1 MIGYFVSWHLPP
13 QNIPNVLRLARLFL
27 ITFFRYLSKKKKK
40 QKKKKKKNKAT
51 MMIGFLCKLLFSIFF
66 SPILLFPVTK
76 QSVTHNEF

>member
-13 QNIPNVLRLARLFL
+13 QNIPNVLRLASLFL
-27 ITFFRYLSKKKKK
+27 ITFFRYLSIKKKKN
-40 QKKKKKKNKAT
+40 KKNKAT
-51 MMIGFLCKLLFSIFF
+51 MMIGFLCKLLFIIFF